1 MRLATD
7 DLICNKIAVR
17 IIKVSNISLQNS
29 LGTVKDEHDKETPKE
44 RYIYI
49 SRKKAE
55 NYWLSEIN
63 VIV

>member
-17 IIKVSNISLQNS
+17 IIKVSKISLQNS

-55 NYWLSEIN
+55 NY
-63 VIV
+63 

>member
-17 IIKVSNISLQNS
+17 IIKVSKISLQNS

-49 SRKKAE
+49 YPEKRQKIID
-55 NYWLSEIN
+55 YLRLM
-63 VIV
+63 